1 MRRVIK
7 YTEEYKTFY
16 DSVNKRTQEKLKYA
30 INILETIDIIP
41 IKFVKKLT
49 NSDFYELRIS
59 TDNEIRVIIFTI
71 DNDNI
76 NQAQKVI
83 LLNGFIKKDT
93 KDYYQH
99 IEKAITIL
107 RKEIL

>member
-1 MRRVIK
+1 M
-7 YTEEYKTFY
+7 
-16 DSVNKRTQEKLKYA
+16 
-30 INILETIDIIP
+30 ETIDIIP
-41 IKFVKKLT
+41 IKFVKKLA

-59 TDNEIRVIIFTI
+59 TDNEIRVIIFTF